1 MCDIVKA
8 KGRADFTEKRGSTM
22 SNATEGVMEGETEMF
37 SKVAI
42 GCQRLGKN
50 SFSGAIVALF
60 ECVQERI
67 TKNRN

>member
-1 MCDIVKA
+1 
-8 KGRADFTEKRGSTM
+8 M
-22 SNATEGVMEGETEMF
+22 SNATEGVKEGEIEMF

-50 SFSGAIVALF
+50 SSSGAIVALF

-67 TKNRN
+67 AKNRN